1 MLNLSRTQ
9 CHITIHSAF
18 SSTEEAQAKTKV
30 VTDQAG
36 ELFQS
41 MQPRAWFDHGLQP
54 C

>member
-1 MLNLSRTQ
+1 MLNLSRTE
-9 CHITIHSAF
+9 CHITIHSAL
-18 SSTEEAQAKTKV
+18 SSSEEAEAKTKE
-30 VTDQAG
+30 VTDEAG